1 MRFEDFA
8 RAHGLII
15 NSVIPD
21 RWVSTPTEDHPRK
34 RNGRYK
40 FLGDIGWVQNWAT
53 MTKPEVWRSVTTVTP
68 QDRRDM
74 FQRMARERQRET
86 QAAASKA
93 GWIMNQTI
101 RASHPYLVKKGFPDE
116 VGNVWNADT
125 DSLLV
130 IPMRGLDKRIVGC
143 QLIDSE
149 GKKKFLQGQA
159 SKGAV
164 FAMNAGGLPIFCEGY
179 ATGLSIRAVM
189 VQIKIRYSIYVCF
202 SAANVEEVASRFTT
216 GIVVADNDAN
226 QVGEETARRTGKPYW
241 IAPTVG
247 QDFNDFHQSVGIF
260 KASQALKKLLI
271 QSGAAS
277 SV

>member
-15 NSVIPD
+15 SQIIPH

-40 FLGDIGWVQNWAT
+40 FLGNIGWVQNWAT
-53 MTKPEVWRSVTTVTP
+53 MTKPEVWKDVTGVTP
-68 QDRRDM
+68 KDYRDT
-74 FQRMARERQRET
+74 FRKLAAERERES
-86 QAAASKA
+86 QAAAGKA

-101 RASHPYLVKKGFPDE
+101 RSTHPYLAAKGFPDE
-116 VGNVWNADT
+116 LGNIWDKGDT
-125 DSLLV
+125 KLLV
-130 IPMRGLDKRIVGC
+130 IPMRGLDKRIIGC
-143 QLIDSE
+143 QLIDGD
-149 GKKKFLQGQA
+149 GKKKFLQGQS

-179 ATGLSIRAVM
+179 ATGLSVRAVM

-202 SAANVEEVASRFTT
+202 SASNMEEVAGRFDS
-216 GIVVADNDAN
+216 GIVIADNDPN
-226 QVGEETARRTGKPYW
+226 QVGENVARRTGKPYW
-241 IAPTVG
+241 VAPTVG

>member
-1 MRFEDFA
+1 MRFEEFA

-15 NSVIPD
+15 QSIIPN
-21 RWVSTPTEDHPRK
+21 RWVATPTEDHPRK

-40 FLGDIGWVQNWAT
+40 FLGNIGWVQNWAT
-53 MTKPEVWRSVTTVTP
+53 MSRPEVWKDVTVVTP
-68 QDRRDM
+68 KDYRDTYRRLA
-74 FQRMARERQRET
+74 QEREREA

-93 GWIMNQTI
+93 GWIMNQTT
-101 RASHPYLVKKGFPDE
+101 RSTHPYLAAKGFPDE
-116 VGNVWNADT
+116 VGNIWDAGSDR
-125 DSLLV
+125 LLV

-143 QLIDSE
+143 QLIDGE

-179 ATGLSIRAVM
+179 ATGLSVRAVM

-202 SAANVEEVASRFTT
+202 SASNMEEIAGRFKT
-216 GIVVADNDAN
+216 GIVIADNDPN
-226 QVGEETARRTGKPYW
+226 QVGENVARRTGKPYW
-241 IAPTVG
+241 VAPTVG

-271 QSGAAS
+271 QSGVAS

>member
-15 NSVIPD
+15 GSVIPN

-40 FLGDIGWVQNWAT
+40 FLGNIGWVQNWAT
-53 MTKPEVWRSVTTVTP
+53 MTRPEVWKDVTAVTP
-68 QDRRDM
+68 RYDRDAFR
-74 FQRMARERQRET
+74 RMAQERQREA

-101 RASHPYLVKKGFPDE
+101 RATHPYLIKKGFPDE
-116 VGNVWNADT
+116 VGNVWNAGS

-130 IPMRGLDKRIVGC
+130 VPMRGLDKRIAGC
-143 QLIDSE
+143 QLIDGE

-202 SAANVEEVASRFTT
+202 SASNVEEIASRFQT
-216 GIVVADNDAN
+216 GIIIADNDPN
-226 QVGEETARRTGKPYW
+226 QVGEKTAQRTGKPYW

-271 QSGAAS
+271 QSDVAS
-277 SV
+277 SI